1 MEQTAANERELMIKF
16 SDAKKRKDEAKLELE
31 NANAEYEQIEA
42 ALIEA
47 LQARNAESTAKYE
60 GIGFVSL
67 VKPRLYARFDKE
79 NEERVFEFLKQ
90 EGREDLVKNTVN
102 TQSLSGYIGERLEA
116 GLSFPDFIKYY
127 LKPSVR
133 FYGA

>member
-16 SDAKKRKDEAKLELE
+16 SDAKKRKDEAKIELE

-79 NEERVFEFLKQ
+79 NEEQVFEFLKQ

-102 TQSLSGYIGERLEA
+102 TQSLSGYIGERLEV
-116 GLSFPDFIKYY
+116 GNGVPDFIKYY